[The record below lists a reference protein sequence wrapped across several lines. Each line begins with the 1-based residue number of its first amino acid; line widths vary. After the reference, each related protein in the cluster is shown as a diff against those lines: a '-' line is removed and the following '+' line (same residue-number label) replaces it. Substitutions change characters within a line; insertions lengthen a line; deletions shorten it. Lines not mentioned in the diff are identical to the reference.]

1 MRTIAALMLLAILT
15 AVLPAATASSQSD
28 ATGTLHVVNL
38 DGSRADVW
46 AGDTKIVAN
55 LGVGEAADEVLEAGT
70 YTLRLCAAGSTGPGP
85 GPECIAMGSAKK
97 ISLESGQNRT
107 VAFTPSWTVATN
119 DQAPTAPGKARY
131 TLHNPGQVPTQMSVC
146 IDGDLV
152 AQADAFQS
160 DDAEVDAGDDQAVDY
175 FLLEP
180 GVFRSCTEGSPFAS
194 ATLDLAAGTNLVDT
208 YAPFTTPACTEACV
222 RVLPVGE
229 DPAAPAEPGP
239 SDFCTVV
246 AQLQSIQFALEALF
260 VGVEAGRPSTYPDAG
275 RIEAVDRV
283 DPGLARRGRRHGPRR
298 RQGRVPRG
306 DRAGARRARGARR
319 GRRRSGGDPGAGAQ
333 GPRGAHRAAGT
344 ADASEQRAPG
354 RSVGVV
360 RSELHPRHA
369 RDRLHRLI
377 W

>member
-1 MRTIAALMLLAILT
+1 MRTTTALTLLAVLA
-15 AVLPAATASSQSD
+15 AVLPVATASSQSD

-70 YTLRLCAAGSTGPGP
+70 HTLRLCAAGSTGPGP

-97 ISLESGQNRT
+97 LSLESGQNRT

-180 GVFRSCTEGSPFAS
+180 GVFQSCAEGSPFAS
-194 ATLDLAAGTNLVDT
+194 TALDLAAGTNLVDT

-229 DPAAPAEPGP
+229 DPAAPTEPSP
-239 SDFCTVV
+239 SDVCTVV
-246 AQLQSIQFALEALF
+246 AQLQSIQFALEELF
-260 VGVEAGRPSTYPDAG
+260 VGVEAGRASTYPDAG
-275 RIEAVDRV
+275 RIEGVTASIRALLDAGDATVPADVR
-283 DPGLARRGRRHGPRR
+283 DAYLGETALARDALAVLAAADDDLEEIPEQELRDLVERIEQPAPPTRASSA
-298 RQGRVPRG
+298 RQ
-306 DRAGARRARGARR
+306 
-319 GRRRSGGDPGAGAQ
+319 
-333 GPRGAHRAAGT
+333 AALSEWL
-344 ADASEQRAPG
+344 AASCTLDTPEIAFTG
-354 RSVGVV
+354 
-360 RSELHPRHA
+360 
-369 RDRLHRLI
+369 
-377 W
+377 

>member
-28 ATGTLHVVNL
+28 ATGTLHIVNL

-46 AGDTKIVAN
+46 AGDTKIVRN

-70 YTLRLCAAGSTGPGP
+70 HTLRLCAAGSTGPGP
-85 GPECIAMGSAKK
+85 GPDCIGIGAGEEDLARAGP
-97 ISLESGQNRT
+97 EPDGGVHPVVDGR
-107 VAFTPSWTVATN
+107 
-119 DQAPTAPGKARY
+119 DERPGADGARQGAVHAAQPRPGADPDER
-131 TLHNPGQVPTQMSVC
+131 LHRRRPGRE
-146 IDGDLV
+146 
-152 AQADAFQS
+152 ADAFQS

-180 GVFRSCTEGSPFAS
+180 GVFQSCTEGSPFAS

-208 YAPFTTPACTEACV
+208 YAPFTTPACTDACV

-229 DPAAPAEPGP
+229 DPAAPAEPSP

-275 RIEAVDRV
+275 RIEAVTESIRALLDAGDATVPADVR
-283 DPGLARRGRRHGPRR
+283 DAYLEETALARDVLAVLAAADDDLEEIPEQELR
-298 RQGRVPRG
+298 
-306 DRAGARRARGARR
+306 
-319 GRRRSGGDPGAGAQ
+319 

-354 RSVGVV
+354 SSVGVV